1 MANKFVNA
9 TGVQYLWKQIAGT
22 FVKKDGNKV
31 LSTNDFDNTFKTK
44 LEGIEADAQ
53 VNKIETIK
61 VGESSYPGST
71 ENKTVDITAGVTA
84 IAKAEVAAAGHASY
98 KVVDRVPDAATAEDN
113 VMYLVKNGDKH
124 DIYVRV
130 KNGENYEMLLID
142 DTDADLSGYATTEYV
157 NGELSK
163 KVDKVEGKGLSTND
177 FTNDLKTKLDGID
190 TGAQVN
196 VIETVKVNGA
206 IITPVG
212 KAVDVTVPTKVTDL
226 TDGSTLIT
234 DVQVDG
240 ESVVTSRVANIESL
254 EDSDILAAIKL
265 ADPSYTE
272 VVA

>member
-1 MANKFVNA
+1 MANKFVNY

-31 LSTNDFDNTFKTK
+31 LSTNDFTDDLETK
-44 LEGIEADAQ
+44 LNGIEAGAQ

-98 KVVDRVPDAATAEDN
+98 EIVDAIPSAETAKDN

-130 KNGENYEMLLID
+130 KNGENYKMLLID
-142 DTDADLSGYATTEYV
+142 DTDADLSGYAKTADIARDYLTKTDASSTYLTKTDASSTYLTQDDALNNYLTQSDATATYLTQSDAAATYLTQTNAESTYAKKTDLAT
-157 NGELSK
+157 ELS
-163 KVDKVEGKGLSTND
+163 N
-177 FTNDLKTKLDGID
+177 
-190 TGAQVN
+190 
-196 VIETVKVNGA
+196 
-206 IITPVG
+206 P
-212 KAVDVTVPTKVTDL
+212 
-226 TDGSTLIT
+226 
-234 DVQVDG
+234 
-240 ESVVTSRVANIESL
+240 
-254 EDSDILAAIKL
+254 DILAAIKA

>member
-1 MANKFVNA
+1 MANKFVNY

-22 FVKKDGNKV
+22 FVKKDGSKV
-31 LSTNDFDNTFKTK
+31 LSTNDFTNDLKTK
-44 LEGIEADAQ
+44 LEGIEAGAQ
-53 VNKIETIK
+53 VNKIESITI
-61 VGESSYPGST
+61 GGSSYPGSA

-98 KVVDRVPDAATAEDN
+98 EIVDAMPKAETAKDN

-130 KNGENYEMLLID
+130 KNGENYNMLLID

-157 NGELSK
+157 NGELAK

-254 EDSDILAAIKL
+254 ENSEILAAIKA
-265 ADPSYTE
+265 ADSSYTE
-272 VVA
+272 VA